1 MRAQLNEEASLA
13 DTIAPGSDWVEINGV
28 AGEVMEIGLLRTV
41 LLETGNWAEAG
52 HPTGRKVAMMNSYAI
67 QGHFFNFS
75 TSGQW
80 LWDEVQVT
88 VPATEDPYPIIES
101 IQQMVVK
108 ETEADT
114 RAAEEEWKQATNR
127 YRVHAVS
134 AEPAVNLRP
143 TGAGTEVHVRYI
155 TRANDRYATRTRLY
169 QAVVELL
176 HRRGVQ
182 AETAQA
188 VPAKSGKS

>member
-1 MRAQLNEEASLA
+1 
-13 DTIAPGSDWVEINGV
+13 
-28 AGEVMEIGLLRTV
+28 
-41 LLETGNWAEAG
+41 
-52 HPTGRKVAMMNSYAI
+52 MNSYAI

-75 TSGQW
+75 THGQW

-88 VPATEDPYPIIES
+88 VPTSEDPYPVIAA

-114 RAAEEEWKQATNR
+114 SAAEQEWKQATNR

-143 TGAGTEVHVRYI
+143 TGAGVEVHVRYI

-169 QAVVELL
+169 QAVVDLF
-176 HRRGVQ
+176 HRRGVE
-182 AETAQA
+182 AEPAQSI
-188 VPAKSGKS
+188 PAASGKS